1 MGEGDIGG
9 ETAAAGHEGPILE
22 ARHGTSDPAHVKPT
36 YGPICRDIVWQTVV
50 SFNSGDKMTQRTNR
64 TEKLDLR
71 LSRAAKKTLQAAA
84 AAERKSVSEFV
95 LDIALSEAEERLGDR
110 RVFTLDAK
118 GWDAFVAA
126 LDAPPR
132 RHPRLERLFREPS
145 VFDPKSEP

>member
-1 MGEGDIGG
+1 MAGTGPAMTGQAQVRRPG
-9 ETAAAGHEGPILE
+9 QFVMTLSGKLCYASAQET
-22 ARHGTSDPAHVKPT
+22 
-36 YGPICRDIVWQTVV
+36 
-50 SFNSGDKMTQRTNR
+50 KMTRRTNR

-71 LSRAAKKTLQAAA
+71 LSRTAKQTLQAAA
-84 AAERKSVSEFV
+84 TAERKSVSEFV
-95 LDIALSEAEERLGDR
+95 LDTALSEAEERLADR

-118 GWDAFVAA
+118 GWNAFVAA

>member
-1 MGEGDIGG
+1 MGL
-9 ETAAAGHEGPILE
+9 TGPRAISLF
-22 ARHGTSDPAHVKPT
+22 
-36 YGPICRDIVWQTVV
+36 VV
-50 SFNSGDKMTQRTNR
+50 TLSGKLWYPSATRGRKMTQRTNR

-95 LDIALSEAEERLGDR
+95 LDTALSEAEERLADR
-110 RVFTLDAK
+110 RIFTLDAK

-132 RHPRLERLFREPS
+132 RHARLERLFREPS